1 MSDVRL
7 TISGR
12 RLGHIH
18 DQMRAGECAQDC
30 NQLEHSRAVDMLVC
44 EFFLCP
50 SDIDSLGGGVRMDY
64 AEEIH
69 LASGILWRMWQGSGV
84 GVRGI
89 RCEVR

>member
-50 SDIDSLGGGVRMDY
+50 SDIDSMGGGGVRY
-64 AEEIH
+64 
-69 LASGILWRMWQGSGV
+69 SGDSPCAYSLVESGGKGS
-84 GVRGI
+84 RGGGDQM
-89 RCEVR
+89 